1 MIVAFIGSRKGMTE
15 RQKFDLA
22 LNLGMVYR
30 RGEMTFIHGGCV
42 GADEEFH
49 KAVMQFKSPNDKVE
63 VYPGYS
69 MKDVSDMR
77 FRGDFTGADVVHDED
92 PFLERNRLMVRRADI
107 IIVAPRK
114 GGRGTR
120 YTITY
125 TKRLSKALKIL
136 EE

>member
-30 RGEMTFIHGGCV
+30 RGEMTFIHGGCI

-49 KAVMQFKSPNDKVE
+49 KAVMQLKSPNDKVE